1 MLYHIEVTFPRN
13 MVGLLDC
20 NSDDD
25 ALPSDEE
32 LTALILSNK
41 IDLSEELRKPKETGF
56 VVRVSST
63 KEDGDA
69 VLAEEL
75 LHQFVVGHPF

>member
-32 LTALILSNK
+32 LTALILNNQ
-41 IDLSEELRKPKETGF
+41 IDLSEEWRKPKETGF

-63 KEDGDA
+63 EEDGDD
-69 VLAEEL
+69 VFAEEL
-75 LHQFVVGHPF
+75 LHQFVVGSPF